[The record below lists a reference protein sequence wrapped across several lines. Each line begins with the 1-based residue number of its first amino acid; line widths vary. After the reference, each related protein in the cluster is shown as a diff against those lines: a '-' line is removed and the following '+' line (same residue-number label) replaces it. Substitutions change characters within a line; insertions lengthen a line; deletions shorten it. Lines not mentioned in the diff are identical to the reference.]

1 MTPGTLIAGK
11 YRLSRLLGE
20 GAMGVVWA
28 AINERTEREVALKL
42 INGENDALR
51 RRLLR
56 EARACGRLSHRNII
70 EILDVGE
77 TQEGEPFLVMPLL
90 TGETLADRL
99 KRDGLLPPPLCA
111 RIGADIAR
119 GLEAAHAA
127 GIIHRDLKPANVF
140 LHREPGNDEDF
151 VVKVLDFG
159 VSKMLGPGDGGSATM
174 TGGAVGSPLYMSPEQ
189 AIGDAGVDA
198 RADLWALGVLLFEML
213 TGTRPFYASTA
224 FAVVAKILRGPIP
237 TVVERAPGV
246 DPALG
251 AVVAR
256 CLVRRPADRIGSAAE
271 LCAGLL
277 PFAGARERPAQPA
290 PLPAPPPDEDEPTS
304 FFKKPAG
311 AHAAEMI
318 AAAEVLAAPEPF
330 SSDELHG
337 SSELLSS
344 ADLLASAP
352 ANLAGARERP
362 PTIDGTMPLPAPALP
377 EGDEPPPSAP
387 PSGDPS
393 SSVTP
398 LVQPGE
404 APPGEEGDEGDLAAP
419 WARPPRRAGL
429 WIGLAVVAAAALAGG
444 FYLSSQSTPRPA
456 APAARAAP
464 AAPPPTT
471 TAEAPPPPPPASTS
485 AAPPPATAA
494 PAPTVATTTRPAP
507 VRATATPTP
516 ARAGSKIIRET
527 PF

>member
-1 MTPGTLIAGK
+1 
-11 YRLSRLLGE
+11 
-20 GAMGVVWA
+20 MGVVWA
-28 AINERTEREVALKL
+28 ATNERTEREVALKL

-56 EARACGRLSHRNII
+56 EARACGRLTHRNII

-90 TGETLADRL
+90 SGETLADRL
-99 KRDGLLPPPLCA
+99 ARDGLLPPPLCA
-111 RIGADIAR
+111 RIAADIAR

-140 LHREPGNDEDF
+140 LHREPGNDDDF

-159 VSKMLGPGDGGSATM
+159 VSKSLAPADAGAATM

-189 AIGDAGVDA
+189 AIGDAGVGP

-237 TVVERAPGV
+237 TVLSRAPGV

-256 CLVRRPADRIGSAAE
+256 CLVRRPADRIASATE
-271 LCAGLL
+271 LCAALL
-277 PFAGARERPAQPA
+277 PFAGARERPAPPA
-290 PLPAPPPDEDEPTS
+290 PMPAPPPDDDEPTGY
-304 FFKKPAG
+304 FRKPSRAR
-311 AHAAEMI
+311 ADEML
-318 AAAEVLAAPEPF
+318 AAADVLAAPEAF
-330 SSDELHG
+330 SPDELHA

-344 ADLLASAP
+344 ADLIASAP
-352 ANLAGARERP
+352 IPLTSARERP
-362 PTIDGTMPLPAPALP
+362 PTVEGTLPLPDVPMEGEAAPS
-377 EGDEPPPSAP
+377 SA
-387 PSGDPS
+387 DPA

-398 LVQPGE
+398 LVQQGE
-404 APPGEEGDEGDLAAP
+404 AQPAGDDFPALRSRS
-419 WARPPRRAGL
+419 ARRTGL
-429 WIGLAVVAAAALAGG
+429 WIGLGSVVALALAGG
-444 FYLSSQSTPRPA
+444 VYLSSSSTPSPPPAPAVSVRPA
-456 APAARAAP
+456 
-464 AAPPPTT
+464 PP
-471 TAEAPPPPPPASTS
+471 EAPPPPAVSATPSPPVPASAAYVPAS
-485 AAPPPATAA
+485 ASAAAPPPSAPRPPPPPAGRPT
-494 PAPTVATTTRPAP
+494 PAPTPKP
-507 VRATATPTP
+507 
-516 ARAGSKIIRET
+516 GGKIIRET